1 MEFDSSFRTPPSP
14 QLFGQ
19 NCTIFDRFSQVK
31 RRTRSTVAERKLR
44 NLMTAFK
51 LEWTGRLNP
60 WTLEYRLPALQSA
73 DKFISHGKCATLY
86 FCHVQPEESK
96 RVKDRLV
103 QVYCSCRIPIGIS
116 NRTNAV
122 TSVNED
128 QFTALAMHTL
138 ASLELMAISGI
149 SDR

>member
-1 MEFDSSFRTPPSP
+1 MEFDSSFQTPPSP

-19 NCTIFDRFSQVK
+19 NYTIFDWFSQVK
-31 RRTRSTVAERKLR
+31 RRTRSTAAERKSR

-51 LEWTGRLNP
+51 LEWTRRHNP

-73 DKFISHGKCATLY
+73 DKFRKQGKFATLY
-86 FCHVQPEESK
+86 FCNVQPEESK

-122 TSVNED
+122 TCVNED
-128 QFTALAMHTL
+128 RFTALAMHAL
-138 ASLELMAISGI
+138 ASLELMAIGGT

>member
-19 NCTIFDRFSQVK
+19 NYTIFDWFSQVK
-31 RRTRSTVAERKLR
+31 MRTRSTAAERKLR

-73 DKFISHGKCATLY
+73 DEFRKQGKFATLY
-86 FCHVQPEESK
+86 FCNV
-96 RVKDRLV
+96 
-103 QVYCSCRIPIGIS
+103 
-116 NRTNAV
+116 
-122 TSVNED
+122 
-128 QFTALAMHTL
+128 
-138 ASLELMAISGI
+138 
-149 SDR
+149 